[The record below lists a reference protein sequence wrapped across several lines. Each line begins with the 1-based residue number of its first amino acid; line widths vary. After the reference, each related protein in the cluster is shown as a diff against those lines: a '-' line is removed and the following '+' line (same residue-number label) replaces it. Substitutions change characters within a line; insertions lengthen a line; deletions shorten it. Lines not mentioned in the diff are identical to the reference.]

1 MEGAAHAR
9 QDHWDNQAWLRSVA
23 KIRGIAE
30 RTDATVI
37 FGDAEQRR
45 ELRVAPDDHY
55 T

>member
-1 MEGAAHAR
+1 VE
-9 QDHWDNQAWLRSVA
+9 

-37 FGDAEQRR
+37 FGHDAEQRR
-45 ELRVAPDDHY
+45 QLKVAPDDHY